1 MNYSIYL
8 IYWIMILSFSKG
20 LLAILGINETIS
32 QLIIEFLIL
41 LLFSIAVSNILRRKK
56 INGLGLLI
64 NLLLLFVILLSFILT
79 SIESIKPILFL
90 RNFFI
95 YYIFFYSLFNINLRS
110 RQKEKIK
117 KLIFYLFL
125 IQVIAAFIKL
135 FIIGTTE
142 NFIGIMSISEGSIAT
157 IMPLFAIV
165 YLLSNYLIYK
175 YIKYLILILL
185 FISIGLIS
193 KKIGII
199 FYIGILYIYL
209 IYISSS
215 TKNIFLNMVLIQ
227 KFFKSIIY
235 FSIIFSLFISL
246 NPRTNPEHIV
256 GGSIDIEYLISYSEA
271 YQTLNTRE
279 NMGIEGDGRFDAP
292 GIVLNKMFDT
302 GIINVLFG
310 FGPGEL
316 VKSTLTK
323 YKKPLL
329 EKYHIGYGGRLGLI
343 WITMQI
349 GLIGLVLF
357 LTFHILLYKKVKKI
371 YNRTK
376 DKQYRVYL
384 MTFLGFS
391 IIYFLDFF
399 TYSPSMILNPGLVL
413 VYFYTFYY
421 VLTYQKREF
430 LNE

>member
-1 MNYSIYL
+1 
-8 IYWIMILSFSKG
+8 MILSFSKG